1 MPPARWA
8 PSWAANATTSAQETV
23 RGQCASR
30 TALASST
37 TSKPR
42 MLGLFATESF
52 SATLPGMESRRM
64 EPSQPRTK
72 QSWKCMR
79 TSPAPTP
86 ESRARPRWTA
96 LRTISSACGH
106 ECL

>member
-1 MPPARWA
+1 MM
-8 PSWAANATTSAQETV
+8 SAQETV

-30 TALASST
+30 TALASSM

-42 MLGLFATESF
+42 MLGLLATESF
-52 SATLPGMESRRM
+52 SALLPGVELMRM
-64 EPSQPRTK
+64 EASQPRTK
-72 QSWKCMR
+72 QSWKCIRM
-79 TSPAPTP
+79 SPAPTP
-86 ESRARPRWTA
+86 GSRAIPRRTA